1 MYWIGEKMNR
11 QYREYKYSIEFYEI
25 ENERLLEKHKHSIYG
40 TLHLCIEHAM
50 HEAIDRAKNLQD
62 NMFLDDETKVKE
74 EMREKENYAALRY
87 IEEAY
92 STRYVC
98 DITVELDNEKI
109 YFKVL

>member
-11 QYREYKYSIEFYEI
+11 QYREYKYFIEFYEI

-62 NMFLDDETKVKE
+62 NMVLDDETKVKE
-74 EMREKENYAALRY
+74 EMREDYVAIRY
-87 IEEAY
+87 IEEMY
-92 STRYVC
+92 SAHYVC

-109 YFKVL
+109 YFKAL